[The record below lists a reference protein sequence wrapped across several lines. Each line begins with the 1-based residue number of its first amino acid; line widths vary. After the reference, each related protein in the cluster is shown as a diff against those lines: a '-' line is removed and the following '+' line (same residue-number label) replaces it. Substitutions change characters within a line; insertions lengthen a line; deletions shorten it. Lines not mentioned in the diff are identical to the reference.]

1 MAVLGAEGTV
11 LCGHVAVGILK
22 GGQRLVNP
30 WLQRVDGRLPA
41 VPDAHVHHVERL
53 GTEVLGHLQ
62 ILMEAC
68 LSAVPD
74 AHVHH
79 VERLGTEVLSHLQ
92 VLMEANAVG
101 GAVAPV
107 HVPVAGTFLDGADG
121 AFPAEGVLR
130 RDLSLDETAA
140 GEAHELRAHLVEHLC
155 QVGAQAV
162 LAVLPCWREEAHHV
176 ELQGALAVED
186 QGEPGLR
193 VVAVGCQL
201 GGVLR
206 PSLPFVPR
214 GGHDGFGVE
223 VLAVEEAGLD
233 GALIVAL
240 GPETEPVGTAL
251 HGIDTPEAFVL
262 KAHGVGRRGVDG
274 QFEGVLLGAVQQFYF
289 LGGLHEAGVDG
300 RAVEAVGLP
309 ALHVGGSAV
318 ARAVL
323 E

>member
-1 MAVLGAEGTV
+1 
-11 LCGHVAVGILK
+11 
-22 GGQRLVNP
+22 
-30 WLQRVDGRLPA
+30 
-41 VPDAHVHHVERL
+41 
-53 GTEVLGHLQ
+53 
-62 ILMEAC
+62 MET
-68 LSAVPD
+68 D
-74 AHVHH
+74 
-79 VERLGTEVLSHLQ
+79 
-92 VLMEANAVG
+92 AVG

-107 HVPVAGTFLDGADG
+107 HIPVTGPLLDGTDG
-121 AFPAEGVLR
+121 TFPAEGVLR

-155 QVGAQAV
+155 QVGAQTV

-201 GGVLR
+201 GGVLAPR
-206 PSLPFVPR
+206 GPPFVPR
-214 GGHDGFGVE
+214 GGHNSFSQYRSPLGGRREGFVGFQH
-223 VLAVEEAGLD
+223 GLD
-233 GALIVAL
+233 ITLIFSL
-240 GPETEPVGTAL
+240 EPEAEPVGTSL
-251 HGIDTPEAFVL
+251 HGVDAPETFVL
-262 KAHGVGRRGVDG
+262 QPDGVGRSGVDGHFEGVLLG
-274 QFEGVLLGAVQQFYF
+274 QFEGVLLGAVQQLYF

-323 E
+323 ERAVANQLGVEAAVGGVVDVLKKDAIVRGADSGATLVGVDVDGDLGCGDATAYRTGDEESGFLFHSYL